1 MDISRNMT
9 KSTCCPAFL
18 IVLLAVFVVS
28 AVTTGCSGTQTVTD
42 DHERNGEMSEL
53 EALFWVKRDS
63 SRMNYTEAD
72 VEFMN
77 NMIGHHAQ
85 ALVMSILAPG
95 NEAGRSVQVLASRI
109 INAQQDEIETMQNW
123 LRVRGRRAP
132 QVHIDGLNLRIS
144 GGGHAHTRR
153 GQDLDMPG
161 MLTREQLEEL
171 ARAKGRDFDRTYLRL
186 MIEHHKGAVIMV
198 EQLFSSDGA
207 AVDIDV
213 FRLASEINAE
223 QVTEIER
230 MKLMLETMGNP

>member
-1 MDISRNMT
+1 MDLSRKMSISTRF
-9 KSTCCPAFL
+9 PVFL
-18 IVLLAVFVVS
+18 IVLIAAFVVS
-28 AVTTGCSGTQTVTD
+28 AVTTGCSGTQPVTD
-42 DHERNGEMSEL
+42 NNERRGEMSER
-53 EALFWVKRDS
+53 EALFWAKRDS

-72 VEFMN
+72 VEFMI

-85 ALVMSILAPG
+85 ALVMSRLAPG

-123 LRVRGRRAP
+123 LRDRGRRAP

-153 GQDLDMPG
+153 GQDLNMPG
-161 MLTREQLEEL
+161 MLTQEQLEEL
-171 ARAKGRDFDRTYLRL
+171 ARARGRDFDRTYLTL
-186 MIEHHKGAVIMV
+186 MIEHHKGAVVMV
-198 EQLFSSDGA
+198 QQLFSSDGA

-230 MKLMLETMGNP
+230 MRLMLETMGSP